1 MRSPVPD
8 LIHGLRCLSSI
19 LSKAESHC
27 ANRKIDP
34 DALLKARLYPDMFNL
49 TRNVTTACDSAKF
62 TAARLSQ
69 TEPPRYEDNEASFAE
84 LQGRIANTIAF
95 LETIPMPLSPPPK
108 RGRWQCRLRPKA
120 QHATGR
126 PISHASDCRTST
138 FIWRRATTSCAT
150 MACPWESAI
159 FFGRAELRNSG
170 PVCGSKRAIRP
181 AIHKRRHQARR

>member
-27 ANRKIDP
+27 GNRKIDP
-34 DALLKARLYPDMFNL
+34 DALLKARLYPDLFNL

-84 LQGRIANTIAF
+84 LRGRIAKTIAF
-95 LETIPMPLSPPPK
+95 LETIPDAAFAAAEIRDLAVPLSPEGTARNGRTYLIRFGLPNFYFHLATAYNILRHNGVPFGK
-108 RGRWQCRLRPKA
+108 RNFLW
-120 QHATGR
+120 
-126 PISHASDCRTST
+126 AS
-138 FIWRRATTSCAT
+138 
-150 MACPWESAI
+150 
-159 FFGRAELRNSG
+159 
-170 PVCGSKRAIRP
+170 
-181 AIHKRRHQARR
+181 

>member
-69 TEPPRYEDNEASFAE
+69 TEPPKYEDNEASFAE
-84 LQGRIANTIAF
+84 LQGRIANTITF
-95 LETIPMPLSPPPK
+95 LETIPDAAFAAAETREMAVPLAPEGTARDGQTYLTRFGLPNFYFH
-108 RGRWQCRLRPKA
+108 L
-120 QHATGR
+120 ATGYN
-126 PISHASDCRTST
+126 I
-138 FIWRRATTSCAT
+138 
-150 MACPWESAI
+150 
-159 FFGRAELRNSG
+159 LRHNG
-170 PVCGSKRAIRP
+170 VPLGKRDFLWAN
-181 AIHKRRHQARR
+181 

>member
-84 LQGRIANTIAF
+84 LQGRIAKTIAF
-95 LETIPMPLSPPPK
+95 LETIPDAAFAAAETREMAVPLAPEGTARDGQTYLTRFGLPNFYFH
-108 RGRWQCRLRPKA
+108 L
-120 QHATGR
+120 ATGYNILR
-126 PISHASDCRTST
+126 HNGVPLGKRDFLWAS
-138 FIWRRATTSCAT
+138 
-150 MACPWESAI
+150 
-159 FFGRAELRNSG
+159 
-170 PVCGSKRAIRP
+170 
-181 AIHKRRHQARR
+181 

>member
-34 DALLKARLYPDMFNL
+34 DALLKARLHPDMFHL

-95 LETIPMPLSPPPK
+95 LETIPDAAFAAAETRDMAVPLAPEGTARDGQTYLTRFGLPNFYFH
-108 RGRWQCRLRPKA
+108 L
-120 QHATGR
+120 ATVYN
-126 PISHASDCRTST
+126 I
-138 FIWRRATTSCAT
+138 
-150 MACPWESAI
+150 
-159 FFGRAELRNSG
+159 LRNDG
-170 PVCGSKRAIRP
+170 VPLGKRDFLWAN
-181 AIHKRRHQARR
+181 

>member
-34 DALLKARLYPDMFNL
+34 DALLKARLYPDMFHL

-84 LQGRIANTIAF
+84 LQGRIAKTIAF
-95 LETIPMPLSPPPK
+95 LETIPDAAFAAAETRELAVPLAPEGPGGLVIISTVDSPFYEGAFK
-108 RGRWQCRLRPKA
+108 MNEAARKA
-120 QHATGR
+120 GFAAPT
-126 PISHASDCRTST
+126 IYT
-138 FIWRRATTSCAT
+138 FDAKDYPGYTHQNTANE
-150 MACPWESAI
+150 ESAADGHTA
-159 FFGRAELRNSG
+159 FATFVFSG
-170 PVCGSKRAIRP
+170 
-181 AIHKRRHQARR
+181 